1 MKKICKTHIHVVIF
15 FNDFITKNLF
25 LFFSLMVERKNLI
38 LKFHDADLIDG
49 SEKLN
54 IFWSS
59 RTAVYAKMTAAL
71 KKYI

>member
-15 FNDFITKNLF
+15 FNDFNTKKIS
-25 LFFSLMVERKNLI
+25 LFFLMVERKNLI

-54 IFWSS
+54 IF
-59 RTAVYAKMTAAL
+59 
-71 KKYI
+71 